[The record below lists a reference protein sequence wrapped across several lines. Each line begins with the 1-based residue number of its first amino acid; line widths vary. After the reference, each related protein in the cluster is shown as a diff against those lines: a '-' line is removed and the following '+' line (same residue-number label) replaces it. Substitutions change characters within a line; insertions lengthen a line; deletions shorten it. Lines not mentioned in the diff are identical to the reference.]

1 METVIGFVAGYL
13 VGTADG
19 KDGLARLRSSCR
31 SIWNSAE
38 ARRLASEALTV
49 ARFAASKAAENSA
62 GWNAADLA
70 DVLARRAVGAP
81 PRKASRAA

>member
-19 KDGLARLRSSCR
+19 NEGLERLKSSCR

-38 ARRLASEALTV
+38 ARRLAGEAMTV
-49 ARFAASKAAENSA
+49 ARGVVSQVSEKALGRDA
-62 GWNAADLA
+62 GDLT
-70 DVLARRAVGAP
+70 DELARNAVTALT
-81 PRKASRAA
+81 RKVSRAA